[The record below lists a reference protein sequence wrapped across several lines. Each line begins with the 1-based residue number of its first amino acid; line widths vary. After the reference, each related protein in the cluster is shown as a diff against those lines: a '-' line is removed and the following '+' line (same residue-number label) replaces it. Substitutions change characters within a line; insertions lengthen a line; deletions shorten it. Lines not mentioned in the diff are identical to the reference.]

1 MTTATVGPNEV
12 DLAPAEFDQ
21 IRALVRERSGIVLED
36 GKEYLVTNRLL
47 PVLRRH
53 ELPNLAAL
61 CAQLR
66 SSPGLA
72 ADVVDAMTTNETSF
86 FRDVHPFEAL
96 RQQLIP
102 ELLSRPGRDGQL
114 DIWSA
119 ASSSGQE
126 PFSVAILLAEHFPD
140 LVASRRARILATDLS
155 PSMVERTRDAVY
167 TRLEVNRG
175 LSAAML
181 LRWFDKDGAGFRVKP
196 ALRELVDARQLNLLE
211 ARTVGRRFDVIL
223 CRNVLIY
230 FDQETKARTI
240 ESLRSAL
247 TPGGYL
253 ILGATENLLGMQDGW
268 VRTQHDRLVAYRLD
282 SNAPHA

>member
-1 MTTATVGPNEV
+1 MSTVTVGSSEV
-12 DLAPAEFDQ
+12 DLTPAQFDQ

-36 GKEYLVTNRLL
+36 GKEYLVSNRLL
-47 PVLRRH
+47 PVLRQH
-53 ELPNLAAL
+53 GLPNLAAL

-66 SSPGLA
+66 GSPQLA
-72 ADVVDAMTTNETSF
+72 IDVVDAMTTNETSF
-86 FRDVHPFEAL
+86 FRDVHPFEAM

-102 ELLSRPGRDGQL
+102 ELLSRPGRDSQL

-167 TRLEVNRG
+167 SRLEVNRG

-196 ALRELVDARQLNLLE
+196 ELRALVDSRQLNLLQ
-211 ARTVGRRFDVIL
+211 ANTVGRRFDLIL

-230 FDQETKARTI
+230 FDQQTKARI
-240 ESLRSAL
+240 VESFRSAL

-253 ILGATENLLGMQDGW
+253 ILGATENLLGMQEGW
-268 VRTQHDRLVAYRLD
+268 ERTQCDRLVAYQLAD
-282 SNAPHA
+282 NTPQI